1 MKSRLIVLIMFALAA
16 TVLESCFDEKDTIAE
31 IRVVTANDTAVPG
44 AEVRIFGRAT
54 VTTGEV
60 GNVTIDTIG
69 FTNNR
74 GIAEFDFSDQYK
86 TGQSGFAILDVE
98 ITREFP
104 DSTVFLQG
112 IIRVVEQETTRRT
125 FRIE

>member
-31 IRVVTANDTAVPG
+31 IRVITANDTAVPG

-54 VTTGEV
+54 ETSGEV
-60 GNVTIDTIG
+60 GNVTIDTIA
-69 FTNNR
+69 FTDTR
-74 GIAEFDFSDQYK
+74 GIAEFDFTERYK

-98 ITREFP
+98 ITAEFP
-104 DSTVFLQG
+104 DSTVFLEG

-125 FRIE
+125 FTVE